1 MAAEQ
6 GTHGWHCA
14 AKCLDTL
21 GRVRCIYYNEPSV
34 YRGYPELTSISHGSG
49 CIYTEQASLAPQATA
64 TRRSEAG
71 PSVQRSSATALLQDS
86 PDNGLR
92 RAGPRPCVPGLE
104 EGRHFQR
111 PRAARPQSQRAPP
124 GPLTCPWHHPVHRLG
139 LLRSVPASLAVLSL
153 PPSLLTPCCQ
163 VLRVSCVGLS
173 DGFPALSSWAWCSSP
188 RMAAC
193 GGRSRHTA
201 VGAPVTPALL
211 HQHLLGNFKTLWTTR
226 L

>member
-34 YRGYPELTSISHGSG
+34 YRGYPELMSISHGSG

-124 GPLTCPWHHPVHRLG
+124 GPLTV
-139 LLRSVPASLAVLSL
+139 SLA
-153 PPSLLTPCCQ
+153 PPRPSTWASAQRPSESCCPQ
-163 VLRVSCVGLS
+163 SPSKPSYTL
-173 DGFPALSSWAWCSSP
+173 LSSPTCLM
-188 RMAAC
+188 R
-193 GGRSRHTA
+193 GT
-201 VGAPVTPALL
+201 V
-211 HQHLLGNFKTLWTTR
+211 
-226 L
+226 